1 MSTAGKPPVVLLA
14 GPTGVGK
21 TACALALAPL
31 LSAEVVNADS
41 MQVYRRM
48 DIGTAKPTPKERAL
62 VPHHVLDVADPD
74 EHFDAARYAALA
86 REAVSGI
93 HRRGRLPLVVG
104 GTGLYMKAL
113 TRGLCRSPAIPPEI
127 RRRLREEAEAF
138 GLPALFEELRRAD
151 PETAAR
157 LHPNDRQRIL
167 RALEVFRAS
176 GTPLSALQAAHRFA
190 ESPYHVVKA
199 ALDRPREELHARIE
213 ARVAAMLEAGFRE
226 EVAGLIEAGYTCRLR
241 PMQSLGYKEMCAHLA
256 GALSRDEAARLIVR
270 ETRRY
275 ARRQLT
281 WFRGDPEFTW
291 FRADDHAG
299 LLAHLRARLAL

>member
-1 MSTAGKPPVVLLA
+1 MSVRPLLVLLA
-14 GPTGVGK
+14 GPTATGK
-21 TACALALAPL
+21 TARALALAETL
-31 LSAEVVNADS
+31 GAEIVNADS

-48 DIGTAKPTPKERAL
+48 DIGTAKPDPGERAR
-62 VPHHVLDVADPD
+62 VPHHLLDVADPD

-104 GTGLYMKAL
+104 GTGLYMRAL
-113 TRGLCRSPAIPPEI
+113 TRGLCESPAIPPEV
-127 RRRLREEAEAF
+127 RAALREECEAR
-138 GLPALFEELRRAD
+138 GAAALHGELSRVD

-157 LHPNDRQRIL
+157 LHPNDRQRVL
-167 RALEVFRAS
+167 RAIEVFRAS
-176 GTPLSALQAAHRFA
+176 GTPLSHLQAAHRFLH
-190 ESPYHVVKA
+190 SPYRAVKI
-199 ALDRPREELHARIE
+199 ALERPREELHARIG
-213 ARVAAMLEAGFRE
+213 ARVSAMLAAGFRE
-226 EVAGLIEAGYTCRLR
+226 EVLGLIEAGYGCDLR

-256 GALSRDEAARLIVR
+256 GALPLAEAAALIAR

-291 FRADDHAG
+291 FHADDHAG
-299 LLAHLRARLAL
+299 ILSHLRKHLPP